1 MLKII
6 FKLNIRVHSLM
17 DITGRIE
24 TRIDDSHAPS
34 GIQYLILLYIILQ
47 SLQLQSLVT
56 FILYNYMLINDVS
69 TNRLIL

>member
-6 FKLNIRVHSLM
+6 FKLDIRVHSLM

-34 GIQYLILLYIILQ
+34 GIQYLILLYIIITIAPTTIFSYVY
-47 SLQLQSLVT
+47 SL
-56 FILYNYMLINDVS
+56 
-69 TNRLIL
+69 